1 MEREKWGFGVI
12 GDGMSQLIMVIVDHF
27 EARERKKWLNGLEE
41 NVYLF
46 MV

>member
-27 EARERKKWLNGLEE
+27 EAREREKKWLKGLAE
-41 NVYLF
+41 NV
-46 MV
+46 